1 VNIVSVSIFLPR
13 LLFFFVASHSH
24 VLLCCF
30 FRRYISNTAC
40 NDEWSVTFDPAQ
52 TISESAGVTVTLG
65 SVTGTLK
72 TALSGTDETSAVVQV
87 AKDVSFVK
95 GSDTLTIGTTA
106 AIANSDFTTKITA
119 RYTNRGNGYAGS
131 PNRGYDTG
139 SQRKTCKNQQGFA
152 CQSGE
157 TGCKL
162 SPLDP
167 NQGFDSAGVAC
178 SYCSKCFKKSNGDS
192 CTWQES
198 IAEGKNA
205 DCMCG
210 LAFTSDTGFTKSA
223 ADVHCTVNGESGCH
237 CPASQAEFT
246 SSYSFG
252 SKLLVECKSGN
263 LLQGGHSDNW
273 WGKTWSTIF
282 QASNGDTTETSDA
295 GSGATCEF
303 FFFFFFFFFFIH
315 NKGILI
321 NSLSFF
327 FRQNICVRKTISC

>member
-1 VNIVSVSIFLPR
+1 VSLSFCHAFCSSSLLHTHTFFSDVS
-13 LLFFFVASHSH
+13 FFD
-24 VLLCCF
+24 
-30 FRRYISNTAC
+30 ISKTAC
-40 NDEWSVTFDPAQ
+40 NDEWTVTFDPAQ

-65 SVTGTLK
+65 SATGTLK
-72 TALSGTDETSAVVQV
+72 TTLTGTDVTSAVVQV
-87 AKDVSFVK
+87 LKDVSFVK

-106 AIANSDFTTKITA
+106 AIANSAFTTKITA

-139 SQRKTCKNQQGFA
+139 SQRKTCKNQDGFA

-157 TGCKL
+157 TNCKL
-162 SPLDP
+162 SPV
-167 NQGFDSAGVAC
+167 NQDTTFDSDGDPC

-192 CTWQES
+192 CTWQEA
-198 IAEGKNA
+198 IAGGRDA
-205 DCMCG
+205 DCRCG
-210 LAFTSDTGFTKSA
+210 LAFTSDTGVVKSA
-223 ADVHCTVNGESGCH
+223 ADVHCTVNGDSGCH

-252 SKLLVECKSGN
+252 SKNLVECKSGN
-263 LLQGGHSDNW
+263 LLQGGNDNW
-273 WGKTWSTIF
+273 WGKTWDTIF
-282 QASNGDTTETSDA
+282 QKSDAAVTETSA
-295 GSGATCEF
+295 SGSGATCE

-327 FRQNICVRKTISC
+327 LLQTKYLRTQDNFMLK